1 MGGEGSAGLGIIPK
15 KHFFSASLIDLVTV
29 VREYYSCTNNTLLI
43 LHWCT
48 LAYMWN
54 CVRAPVNL
62 LQSCSDRQCEKYTC
76 GYAGCVE
83 ASRELVSYSSSFNHW
98 PVFRGGGSPRWLHL
112 LQIVF
117 LVIAAYPVFCN
128 PVDHFAETFR
138 SLWFLLP
145 QSNES
150 RHLVFAMLFLIATI
164 VKRRWSTFTS
174 YGRSARCRGA
184 RTAHGS
190 SSRNLLFTP
199 KSSPLKSGGGS
210 WKKSTSRHNSQIR
223 ISGLWPQR
231 IHITSQA
238 MWELWCATQRINGF
252 HKARGIWQH

>member
-83 ASRELVSYSSSFNHW
+83 ASRELVSYSSSFNHQ
-98 PVFRGGGSPRWLHL
+98 PVFRGGGQSE
-112 LQIVF
+112 
-117 LVIAAYPVFCN
+117 VIALVADCISGDCRISSVLQPSRSFCRNLPVFVVS
-128 PVDHFAETFR
+128 P
-138 SLWFLLP
+138 P
-145 QSNES
+145 
-150 RHLVFAMLFLIATI
+150 TI
-164 VKRRWSTFTS
+164 QWI
-174 YGRSARCRGA
+174 
-184 RTAHGS
+184 
-190 SSRNLLFTP
+190 TP
-199 KSSPLKSGGGS
+199 L
-210 WKKSTSRHNSQIR
+210 
-223 ISGLWPQR
+223 
-231 IHITSQA
+231 
-238 MWELWCATQRINGF
+238 
-252 HKARGIWQH
+252 GICDAVSDRDDR